1 MYHMNGPW
9 ICFSDY
15 PPLHWPSDDR
25 SVAYRMVREINSK
38 PRWGPLNQL
47 YRRIVLPD
55 SPTKAKF
62 LSREEKVIAVERL
75 RANNMVNCY
84 CWYFFNCTN
93 QAVGDWN
100 ENLEVGT
107 GFRTG
112 FRLKEL
118 FMVCYAL
125 PLRVRSLLSHYILL
139 IVANDDF
146 FRLPSGGI
154 GTFGPLIIK
163 GFGFN
168 QV

>member
-1 MYHMNGPW
+1 M
-9 ICFSDY
+9 
-15 PPLHWPSDDR
+15 
-25 SVAYRMVREINSK
+25 
-38 PRWGPLNQL
+38 
-47 YRRIVLPD
+47 
-55 SPTKAKF
+55 
-62 LSREEKVIAVERL
+62 
-75 RANNMVNCY
+75 
-84 CWYFFNCTN
+84 
-93 QAVGDWN
+93 
-100 ENLEVGT
+100 GT

-118 FMVCYAL
+118 LMVCYAL

-168 QV
+168 QVH